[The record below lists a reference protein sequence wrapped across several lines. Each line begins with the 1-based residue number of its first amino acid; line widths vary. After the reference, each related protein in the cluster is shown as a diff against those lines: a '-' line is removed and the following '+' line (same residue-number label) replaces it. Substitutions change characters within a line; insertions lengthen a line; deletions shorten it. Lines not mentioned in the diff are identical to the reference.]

1 MRHKVRSFAGDG
13 RRPEP
18 GRRQRAVDR
27 RTRRPRVNAA
37 SDTGVKS
44 GTTWARRLGSCGR
57 GLLIAV
63 LAQVGSLP
71 LFMLTVLAIVSV
83 AVGVGLFAL
92 PVVMIAVRGL
102 ANYQR
107 RVAGVWSGVRIDVP
121 YRTGADVDAYDAVG
135 SWRHCRRLL
144 ADPATWRDLV
154 WMLLDAP
161 VGLVLG
167 LLPASLVAY
176 GLNGILVTPLLWEH
190 MGPHW
195 GFGVIWPIRN
205 QTDACLA
212 IPQGVLLVVLGL
224 LVARPV
230 LALHAHFNRLLLAPT
245 RSARLALRVEQLIE
259 TRSETV
265 DAQAAE
271 LRRIERD
278 LHDGAQ
284 ARLVSLGM
292 SLGLADTLVERD
304 PAMVRKL
311 LADAM
316 DSSSA
321 ALTELRDLVRGIHPP
336 VLAERGLEGAVR
348 ALVMSQALPVEV
360 DIVLP
365 SRPQAPVES
374 AAYFAIAEALAN
386 IAKHS
391 GADRAWVRMWY
402 ADGSLRMRVG
412 DNGRGGADPEGG
424 SGLRGLQR
432 RLAAFDG
439 MLDISSPVGGP
450 TLVTMELPCAL

>member
-1 MRHKVRSFAGDG
+1 MSATGD
-13 RRPEP
+13 
-18 GRRQRAVDR
+18 A
-27 RTRRPRVNAA
+27 
-37 SDTGVKS
+37 GVKS
-44 GTTWARRLGSCGR
+44 GITWAGRLGSCGC

-71 LFMLTVLAIVSV
+71 LFIVTVLAIVSV
-83 AVGVGLFAL
+83 TVGVGLFAL

-107 RVAGVWSGVRIDVP
+107 RVSGEWSGVRIDVP
-121 YRTGADVDAYDAVG
+121 YRSAGEVDAYEAVG

-161 VGLVLG
+161 IGLVLG

-176 GLNGILVTPLLWEH
+176 GLNGVFVTPLLWEQ
-190 MGPHW
+190 MGPRW
-195 GFGVIWPIRN
+195 GFGLIWPIRN
-205 QTDACLA
+205 QTDAYLA
-212 IPQGVLLVVLGL
+212 IPQGVLLVVVGL
-224 LVARPV
+224 LVASPV
-230 LALHAHFNRLLLAPT
+230 LALHARFNRLLLAPT
-245 RSARLALRVEQLIE
+245 RAARLALRVERLTE
-259 TRSETV
+259 TRSQSV

-304 PAMVRKL
+304 PVMVRRL

-321 ALTELRDLVRGIHPP
+321 ALSELRDLVRGIHPP

-348 ALVMSQALPVEV
+348 ALAVSMALPTEV
-360 DIVLP
+360 DLALP
-365 SRPQAPVES
+365 SRPRPPVES

-386 IAKHS
+386 ATKHS
-391 GADRAWVRMWY
+391 GADRTWVRMWY
-402 ADGSLRMRVG
+402 ADGSLWMQVG

-439 MLDISSPVGGP
+439 VLELSSPVGGP